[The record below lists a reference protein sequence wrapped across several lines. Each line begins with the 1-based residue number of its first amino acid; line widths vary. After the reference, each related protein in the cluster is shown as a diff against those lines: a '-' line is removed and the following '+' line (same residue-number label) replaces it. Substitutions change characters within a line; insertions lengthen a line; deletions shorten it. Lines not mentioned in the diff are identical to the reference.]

1 MHNSPDELS
10 LNYRFPKSTRLL
22 TATDY
27 SEVFDAVDFRISS
40 HHFLLLVK
48 KSPLNC
54 SRLGLI
60 IAKKHV
66 KLAVQRN
73 RLKRLSR
80 ESFRTRKAT
89 SLNFDLVLLAKKGAD
104 TCSNEQC
111 IKELE
116 FIWRKLK
123 NKAKT

>member
-1 MHNSPDELS
+1 VRNSPDELTPGF
-10 LNYRFPKSTRLL
+10 RFPKSTRLL

-27 SEVFDAVDFRISS
+27 SDVFDAVDFRISS

-48 KSPLNC
+48 QSPTDR

-80 ESFRTRKAT
+80 ESFRTNNAT
-89 SLNFDLVLLAKKGAD
+89 FPNFDLVLLAKKGAG
-104 TCSNEQC
+104 TRSNNQC
-111 IKELE
+111 VKELE
-116 FIWRKLK
+116 FIWRKFK
-123 NKAKT
+123 NRAKT